1 MPKSSKSSRSSRSSS
16 KRRSMAVA
24 PPLASSKPTYAT
36 SIMMAKIVTFVFISF
51 FLVLNSWFLM
61 YVDRLASKE
70 CKCAHSWHRSVL
82 QGVFV
87 ALILTGISTLLFS
100 HMLPFMHIIQ
110 GILVIIN
117 LVYIVTA
124 FLFVQRIK
132 KENCACAQTTAFKVI
147 NFINIVYIILLALA
161 IVARV
166 VMTTSHRISASA

>member
-16 KRRSMAVA
+16 KRSSKAVA
-24 PPLASSKPTYAT
+24 PPLASSKPTYAA
-36 SIMMAKIVTFVFISF
+36 SIMMAKILTFVFISF
-51 FLVLNSWFLM
+51 FLILNSWFLM

-110 GILVIIN
+110 GILVIVNI
-117 LVYIVTA
+117 VYVITA

-132 KENCACAQTTAFKVI
+132 KESCACAQTTAFKVI
-147 NFINIVYIILLALA
+147 NLINILYIILIALG
-161 IVARV
+161 IVAGV
-166 VMTTSHRISASA
+166 VTATSRRLSAN